1 MARGCIRNM
10 YCTFVP
16 FMQNIGARSL
26 VKLGQRLKV
35 LMWKL
40 LLHSNQRE
48 LQRKTQRRR
57 RRRRTERKIEEE
69 RENEIERKISSW
81 LK

>member
-1 MARGCIRNM
+1 M

-48 LQRKTQRRR
+48 LQRKTQQRR

-69 RENEIERKISSW
+69 RENEIERKIPSW